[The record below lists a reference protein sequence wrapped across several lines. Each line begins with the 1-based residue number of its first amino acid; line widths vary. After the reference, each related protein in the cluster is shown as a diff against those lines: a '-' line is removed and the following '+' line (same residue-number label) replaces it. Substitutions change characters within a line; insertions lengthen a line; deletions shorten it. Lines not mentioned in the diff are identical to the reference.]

1 MKSMVNYGNHSHHF
15 EGILC
20 SCGKIIHL
28 LLYLV
33 NRNEDADNPI
43 FNLKERLGVLFM
55 QAIPCA
61 QYHNLK
67 WEGVFILL
75 H

>member
-1 MKSMVNYGNHSHHF
+1 MKSMVNY
-15 EGILC
+15 
-20 SCGKIIHL
+20 
-28 LLYLV
+28 
-33 NRNEDADNPI
+33 DPI
-43 FNLKERLGVLFM
+43 FNLKEGLGVLFM

-61 QYHNLK
+61 QYYNLK